1 MVQQRNRAAVCAS
14 WCWLRDIEEQAV
26 SRIECSEREEECLR
40 GEGQSWKRKGEDVF
54 ALSLSLSFTF
64 PLPFV
69 SFPFPSP
76 SLPSFPFPFPS
87 LLTLVSFH
95 AHPTDVFSSIHI
107 SNEKIASF
115 RQKSKRIVIIHY
127 FWTISF
133 FSLNIISFY
142 TSSSPALTSVCQSRV
157 PTGSLMFTLILDVFF
172 LFKQFLSFFLIFQII
187 LYRYNECRS
196 ASEPHAIQCYAARE
210 S

>member
-40 GEGQSWKRKGEDVF
+40 GEGQSWKRKGEDAF

-107 SNEKIASF
+107 SNEKKSLVFAKRAKESWLFITFEQSVSFLWISF
-115 RQKSKRIVIIHY
+115 RSIRAALQPSHLYVSQESQPDLLCSHW
-127 FWTISF
+127 FLTF
-133 FSLNIISFY
+133 SFY
-142 TSSSPALTSVCQSRV
+142 LNNSYL
-157 PTGSLMFTLILDVFF
+157 FF
-172 LFKQFLSFFLIFQII
+172 
-187 LYRYNECRS
+187 
-196 ASEPHAIQCYAARE
+196 
-210 S
+210 